1 MPRLHG
7 ALRPV
12 VEALVVAVDEENR
25 VGARLHPGDIGAFLG
40 REVPRKAKVAGDD
53 QIVVA
58 AKAIPKLPV
67 AELLHVEPTVD
78 VACHIDRHRIA
89 SFRL

>member
-7 ALRPV
+7 ALLPV
-12 VEALVVAVDEENR
+12 IEALVVAVDEQYR
-25 VGARLHPGDIGAFLG
+25 VGVRLQPGDVGAFLG
-40 REVPRKAKVAGDD
+40 REIPRKAKVAGDD
-53 QIVVA
+53 QMVVA